1 VNSLLHREGDDDL
14 DDLNGTKDR
23 EITLG
28 TTMIL
33 GIFFALAVLCA
44 VFFGFGYQ
52 LGRKSVVTAPPA
64 ASVEGQ
70 PGTNFAGFKPAAGSP
85 AGSSSDKASGPTV
98 AVPYAP
104 APIADSPAPRPTT
117 QAVDDSNDGAANDTP
132 APAPVTAAPP
142 SARPPNPPVSATS
155 LASTPGPTGAGAIV
169 QIAAVS
175 HQEDADLLVTTLKRR
190 GYNVAVHT
198 EPQDKLLHV
207 QIGPFPSHK
216 DADAM
221 RQRLLADGF
230 NAIVKDTK

>member
-1 VNSLLHREGDDDL
+1 MLHREGDDDL

-52 LGRKSVVTAPPA
+52 LGRKSVVATPVAVTPQSPA
-64 ASVEGQ
+64 DAS
-70 PGTNFAGFKPAAGSP
+70 FAGSKPAAGSP
-85 AGSSSDKASGPTV
+85 AIGAPDRTSGPTV
-98 AVPYAP
+98 TVPSGP
-104 APIADSPAPRPTT
+104 EPTADSPAPRSAPPP
-117 QAVDDSNDGAANDTP
+117 AAADPDSEVVGDNPPPVPAPRPAAAIIPAAPVNATP
-132 APAPVTAAPP
+132 AA
-142 SARPPNPPVSATS
+142 
-155 LASTPGPTGAGAIV
+155 TGAGSIV

-175 HQEDADLLVTTLKRR
+175 HQEDADLLVSTLKRR
-190 GYNVAVHT
+190 GYNVAIHT

-207 QIGPFPSHK
+207 QIGPFPTHK

-221 RQRLLADGF
+221 RQKLLADGF
-230 NAIVKDTK
+230 NAIVKDNK

>member
-1 VNSLLHREGDDDL
+1 VNSLLHRDGDDDL
-14 DDLNGTKDR
+14 DDLNGSRDR

-44 VFFGFGYQ
+44 VFFGLGYQ
-52 LGRKSVVTAPPA
+52 LGHKAAVPTPPTATTDG
-64 ASVEGQ
+64 SSSGS
-70 PGTNFAGFKPAAGSP
+70 FAGFKPAAGSP
-85 AGSSSDKASGPTV
+85 VGSPADKSSGQTA
-98 AVPYAP
+98 AIPYAP
-104 APIADSPAPRPTT
+104 APVSSAPAPRP
-117 QAVDDSNDGAANDTP
+117 AAAADESNQTATSDTP
-132 APAPVTAAPP
+132 APVAAPAPAPRPVPAPVAAPAP
-142 SARPPNPPVSATS
+142 
-155 LASTPGPTGAGAIV
+155 LASTPAPSGAAAIV

-190 GYNVAVHT
+190 GYNVAVRS

-207 QIGPFPSHK
+207 QVGPFASHK

-221 RQRLLADGF
+221 RQKLLADGF

>member
-1 VNSLLHREGDDDL
+1 MLHREGEDAL
-14 DDLNGTKDR
+14 DDRNSTQDR

-52 LGRKSVVTAPPA
+52 LGHKTSTPAPVV
-64 ASVEGQ
+64 AS
-70 PGTNFAGFKPAAGSP
+70 TDTSNSSFAGFKPAAGNP
-85 AGSSSDKASGPTV
+85 AGSVPDKTSGATV
-98 AVPYAP
+98 AVPYTATPKTDLPTRVPQPAATKAHEDAKSDADAGAPTPRPSPAPSVAP
-104 APIADSPAPRPTT
+104 APEPAAATT
-117 QAVDDSNDGAANDTP
+117 AGPGA
-132 APAPVTAAPP
+132 
-142 SARPPNPPVSATS
+142 
-155 LASTPGPTGAGAIV
+155 LV

-190 GYNVAVHT
+190 GYNVAIHN

-207 QIGPFPSHK
+207 QVGPFASHK
-216 DADAM
+216 EADAM
-221 RQRLLADGF
+221 RQKLLADGF

>member
-52 LGRKSVVTAPPA
+52 LGHKSVVTSPVPTNPSADTQPA
-64 ASVEGQ
+64 
-70 PGTNFAGFKPAAGSP
+70 TNFAGFKPAAGNP
-85 AGSSSDKASGPTV
+85 AGSTPEKTSAPSV
-98 AVPYAP
+98 AVPYAAP
-104 APIADSPAPRPTT
+104 AVADSPAPRPT
-117 QAVDDSNDGAANDTP
+117 AAASDDASADLRPSAPRALPTSSAASVP
-132 APAPVTAAPP
+132 ATAASP
-142 SARPPNPPVSATS
+142 SA
-155 LASTPGPTGAGAIV
+155 GTGSIV

-190 GYNVAVHT
+190 GYNVAIRT

-207 QIGPFPSHK
+207 QVGPFASHQ

-221 RQRLLADGF
+221 RQKLLADGF